1 MPRTPVRGDQGTII
15 HVDGIDGSG
24 KSTLLNAAR
33 AWVDARGL
41 RAFDVAAWS
50 QETHRPP
57 TIDEIGDA
65 DVLFTCEPT
74 HSWIGRAIRD
84 ELIRT
89 GSAYTA
95 QFIAHAYAH
104 DRAVQIQRII
114 RPFLA
119 ARPGRFVFQDRGFVS
134 SLAYQTVQSER
145 NNDPEPI
152 TVPWLLALDGNRI
165 ATETAPDVFVFLDLD
180 PTIAMERLAGR
191 TDKQDD
197 AIFEHR
203 DFQTALAAR
212 YRDPRVTNALLERG
226 TRIHTINGASTRE
239 DVARQMTEILAS
251 LDR

>member
-1 MPRTPVRGDQGTII
+1 MPRIPVRNDQGTII

-33 AWVDARGL
+33 AWTDTRGL
-41 RAFDVAAWS
+41 RVFDVVAWS
-50 QETHRPP
+50 HDTHRPP

-65 DVLFTCEPT
+65 DALFTCEPT
-74 HSWIGRAIRD
+74 QSWIGRAIRD
-84 ELIRT
+84 ELIKT

-104 DRAVQIQRII
+104 DRAIQIQRVI

-134 SLAYQTVQSER
+134 SLAYQTLQSER

-152 TVPWLLALDGNRI
+152 TVEWLLSLDGNRI
-165 ATETAPDVFVFLDLD
+165 AAETAPDIFVFLDLD
-180 PTIAMERLAGR
+180 PGIAMERLAGR
-191 TDKQDD
+191 TEKNDD

-203 DFQTALAAR
+203 EFQHLLAAR
-212 YRDPRVTNALLERG
+212 YRDPRVTDALLRRG
-226 TRIHTINGASTRE
+226 VRIHTIDGAGTRE
-239 DVARQMTEILAS
+239 NVARQMTEILAS
-251 LDR
+251 LD